1 MAQAARKVTA
11 KDPGEKLAHRR
22 LTVLELAERLGN
34 VSEACR
40 RGGIDR
46 TSFYDWKRRFQ
57 LEGLDGLK
65 DLPPIAKS
73 HPMTTAPE
81 VVARIEAL
89 ALTHPAYGCNRI
101 EALLALEGRR
111 VSAITVQKL
120 LNDKGLGTRHER
132 WLALERENAEAAIE
146 LSPEQT
152 AFLEKLNPCF
162 RERHVESERP
172 GQLLSADTFMV
183 GSLKGIGRIYLHA
196 VVDTHGSYAFGFLHV
211 SKQPEAAVAVLH
223 NDVLPFYDKLDLPVE
238 AVLTDNG
245 REFCGTER
253 HPYELYLALNDI
265 EHRKTKV
272 RSPQTNGFVERFNG
286 TVLEEFFRPVMH
298 AKLFASVEAL
308 QAELDTWLRHYNHER
323 PHLGYRNQG
332 RRPWETVERF
342 VRQGGHERHSPGRH
356 GRGDPPDPRRTAG
369 RGHGPDPAP
378 AARPRGATGSLART
392 ARAGTAPAFS
402 RRPART
408 RAGGP
413 IRRDARA

>member
-1 MAQAARKVTA
+1 MGQAARKLTA
-11 KDPGEKLAHRR
+11 KDPVEKLARR
-22 LTVLELAERLGN
+22 RMTVLELAERLGN
-34 VSEACR
+34 VTEACR

-57 LEGLDGLK
+57 LQGLDGLK

-81 VVARIEAL
+81 VVERIGELAL
-89 ALTHPAYGCNRI
+89 AHPAYGCNKV

-111 VSAITVQKL
+111 VSAITVQKI

-132 WLALERENAEAAIE
+132 WLALERQNAERAIE
-146 LSPEQT
+146 LSTEQA

-183 GSLKGIGRIYLHA
+183 GSLKGIGRVYLHA

-211 SKQPEAAVAVLH
+211 SKQPEAAAAVLH
-223 NDVLPFYDKLDLPVE
+223 NDVLPFYGELGLPVG

-253 HPYELYLALNDI
+253 HPCELYLALNDI
-265 EHRKTKV
+265 EHRRTRV
-272 RSPQTNGFVERFNG
+272 RAPRTNGFVERFHG

-298 AKLFASVEAL
+298 QKLFDSVEAL
-308 QAELDTWLRHYNHER
+308 QTDLDTWLHHYNRER

-342 VRQGGHERHSPGRH
+342 VRQEG
-356 GRGDPPDPRRTAG
+356 
-369 RGHGPDPAP
+369 
-378 AARPRGATGSLART
+378 
-392 ARAGTAPAFS
+392 
-402 RRPART
+402 
-408 RAGGP
+408 
-413 IRRDARA
+413 

>member
-1 MAQAARKVTA
+1 M
-11 KDPGEKLAHRR
+11 
-22 LTVLELAERLGN
+22 ELAERLGN

-111 VSAITVQKL
+111 VSAITVQKI

-132 WLALERENAEAAIE
+132 WLALERQNAEAAIE
-146 LSPEQT
+146 LSPEQA
-152 AFLEKLNPCF
+152 AFLETLNPCF

-183 GSLKGIGRIYLHA
+183 GSLKGVGRVYLHA

-211 SKQPEAAVAVLH
+211 SKQPAAAVAVLH
-223 NDVLPFYDKLDLPVE
+223 NDVLPFYRQLDLPVT

-272 RSPQTNGFVERFNG
+272 RSPRTNGFVERFNG
-286 TVLEEFFRPVMH
+286 TVLEEFFRPIMH
-298 AKLFASVEAL
+298 QKLFASVEAL
-308 QAELDTWLRHYNHER
+308 QAELDTWLDHYNHER

-342 VRQGGHERHSPGRH
+342 VRQGG
-356 GRGDPPDPRRTAG
+356 
-369 RGHGPDPAP
+369 
-378 AARPRGATGSLART
+378 
-392 ARAGTAPAFS
+392 
-402 RRPART
+402 
-408 RAGGP
+408 
-413 IRRDARA
+413 

>member
-1 MAQAARKVTA
+1 MAQAARRLTA
-11 KDPGEKLAHRR
+11 KDTNEKLAHRR
-22 LTVLELAERLGN
+22 LRVLELAERLGN
-34 VSEACR
+34 VAEACR

-57 LEGLDGLK
+57 THGLDGLK

-73 HPMTTAPE
+73 HPMTTPPE
-81 VVARIEAL
+81 VEARIEELAL
-89 ALTHPAYGCNRI
+89 AHPAYGCNRI

-111 VSAITVQKL
+111 VSAITVQKV

-132 WLALERENAEAAIE
+132 WLALERRNAEQPIE
-146 LSPEQT
+146 LTAEQA

-162 RERHVESERP
+162 RERHVESGRP
-172 GQLLSADTFMV
+172 GELLSADTFMV
-183 GSLKGIGRIYLHA
+183 GTLKGIGRVYLHA

-223 NDVLPFYDKLDLPVE
+223 NDVLPFYEKLGLPVG

-253 HPYELYLALNDI
+253 HPYELYLALNDV

-272 RSPQTNGFVERFNG
+272 RSPRTNGFVERFNG
-286 TVLEEFFRPVMH
+286 TVLEEFFRPAMH
-298 AKLFASVEAL
+298 ARLYESVEAL
-308 QAELDTWLRHYNHER
+308 QADLDAWLTHHNRER

-342 VRQGGHERHSPGRH
+342 VRQEG
-356 GRGDPPDPRRTAG
+356 
-369 RGHGPDPAP
+369 
-378 AARPRGATGSLART
+378 
-392 ARAGTAPAFS
+392 
-402 RRPART
+402 
-408 RAGGP
+408 
-413 IRRDARA
+413 

>member
-1 MAQAARKVTA
+1 MVQSARRVTA
-11 KDPGEKLAHRR
+11 KDPNEKLAHRR

-57 LEGLDGLK
+57 LQGLDGLK

-73 HPMTTAPE
+73 HPMTTSPE
-81 VVARIEAL
+81 VVVRIAEL
-89 ALTHPAYGCNRI
+89 ALQHPAYGCNKI

-111 VSAITVQKL
+111 VSAITVQKI
-120 LNDKGLGTRHER
+120 LNDQGLGSRHQR
-132 WLALERENAEAAIE
+132 WLALERQTADQVIE
-146 LSPEQT
+146 LSPEQV

-162 RERHVESERP
+162 RERHVESDRP

-183 GSLKGIGRIYLHA
+183 GSLKGIGRVYLHA
-196 VVDTHGSYAFGFLHV
+196 VVDTYGSYAFGFLHV

-223 NDVLPFYDKLDLPVE
+223 NDVLPFYDNLGLTVD

-298 AKLFASVEAL
+298 QKLFESVEAL
-308 QAELDTWLRHYNHER
+308 QADLDTWLHHYNHER

-332 RRPWETVERF
+332 RRPRETVERF
-342 VRQGGHERHSPGRH
+342 VRQEG
-356 GRGDPPDPRRTAG
+356 
-369 RGHGPDPAP
+369 
-378 AARPRGATGSLART
+378 
-392 ARAGTAPAFS
+392 
-402 RRPART
+402 
-408 RAGGP
+408 
-413 IRRDARA
+413 